1 MIPKENIS
9 SLVIYSYPVISK
21 HKEKNRMLEE
31 KYKENNRILQDSLI
45 SKEDSFK
52 KELEESIV
60 SYKALQEKYTDLEEK
75 IKQLECDIELGK
87 QATEKSRAV
96 VDALERNLKSK
107 EETIEMVRQEVQAF
121 QRFLHLSEN
130 DEPTSKKRR
139 VS

>member
-1 MIPKENIS
+1 
-9 SLVIYSYPVISK
+9 
-21 HKEKNRMLEE
+21 MLEE